1 MGCGRSRSFLYR
13 STVFRT
19 GASGCDLARDFVR
32 RRGGGR
38 CVGLGAA
45 RERCASRD
53 PLSSSVVGVDFLR
66 SDERSAPVA
75 ASNIVLQI
83 HLFHCVFMG
92 FKSTIHGVT

>member
-66 SDERSAPVA
+66 SDERSAPA
-75 ASNIVLQI
+75 PKNTEIQRRCPRGKGKRL
-83 HLFHCVFMG
+83 LC
-92 FKSTIHGVT
+92 K